1 MYIRGKLIP
10 LKITSF
16 LYHRG
21 YIPSQR
27 EEGWEIRSKETR
39 GVGGGGWVVRYELN
53 IVLDV
58 YT

>member
-39 GVGGGGWVVRYELN
+39 GVGGWVVRY
-53 IVLDV
+53 DV
-58 YT
+58 N